1 MRVLEM
7 RDAPED
13 LVEYFKRESVREE
26 EYSKS
31 LEETASKSR
40 NLMLKT
46 VMKAVSLDSLKH
58 SYLYRALAEM
68 LENPSLIAE
77 EESEKVLEEIKRH
90 IEEER
95 EAVEELERLLKD
107 ERIKENPAA
116 KFIVEMMLKDEK
128 FHHALLLRLYEAVVK
143 HHTLT
148 ERDIWEMVWQDA
160 IWHGAPG
167 G

>member
-1 MRVLEM
+1 MAM
-7 RDAPED
+7 DAKK
-13 LVEYFKRESVREE
+13 LAEYFRKESEREV
-26 EYSKS
+26 EYSKA

-46 VMKAVSLDSLKH
+46 LMKAVSLDSMKH
-58 SYLYRALAEM
+58 SLLYKALAEM
-68 LENPSLIAE
+68 LENPSLITE
-77 EESEKVLEEIKRH
+77 EESQAVLDEIKRH

-95 EAVEELERLLKD
+95 EAIEELKKLLED
-107 ERIKENPAA
+107 PVIKANPAA
-116 KFIVEMMLKDEK
+116 KFLIEMMLRDES
-128 FHHALLLRLYEAVVK
+128 FHHSLLQRLYKAVVE

-148 ERDIWEMVWQDA
+148 EQDIWDMVWQDA